1 MVAQKEVVREEE
13 KTVDYVAVYES
24 PQFKQFLKRKQK
36 FIIPFVIF
44 FIIFYFT
51 LPILT
56 SYSTILNTPAIG
68 DISWTWIFA
77 IAQFVMVWTL
87 SSIYVRKANSFDVE
101 AEKIIRDQIK

>member
-1 MVAQKEVVREEE
+1 MVQKDILQEEM
-13 KTVDYVAVYES
+13 KAVDYVQVYES
-24 PQFKQFLKRKQK
+24 PQFKEFLKRKRK
-36 FIIPFVIF
+36 FIIPMTVF
-44 FIIFYFT
+44 FLIFYFT

-87 SSIYVRKANSFDVE
+87 SSIYVRKANTFDDE
-101 AEKIIRDQIK
+101 AEQIIRDQLK